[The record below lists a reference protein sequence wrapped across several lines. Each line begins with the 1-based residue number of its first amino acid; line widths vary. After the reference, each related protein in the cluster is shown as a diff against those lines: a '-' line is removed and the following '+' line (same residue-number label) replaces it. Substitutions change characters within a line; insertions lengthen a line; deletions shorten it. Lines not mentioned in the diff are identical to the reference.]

1 MDENEYGTDLVGIE
15 LSHISASYELYCPST
30 SPMLTQPQ
38 EENEDTEQNTYRL
51 LNRAYKVL
59 YRTV

>member
-15 LSHISASYELYCPST
+15 LSHISASYELYCPSP

-38 EENEDTEQNTYRL
+38 EENEDTE
-51 LNRAYKVL
+51 
-59 YRTV
+59 